1 MMNRSSL
8 IDLSPE
14 ETLFASPYAPW
25 GMKSGQRSWYHE
37 NLQGRSKLLITAG
50 DSWTW
55 GDSLNPN
62 QSRDKLYR
70 EYHGHRQKHI
80 YGTLLAEKLQ
90 TDHINLARSDAGNLD
105 ILAYLGRVLPAVL
118 EKYHRIFVVVTL
130 TENYREQGVLD
141 NVSPPDNLQQLMC
154 DLEYRM
160 MTQFMDLLSMSN
172 NICAVMARNFTHSF
186 ESNQA
191 KFASIHADRTWVD
204 LLAEQQE
211 IGTYPGPLRVLTMS
225 SYANIENAMYARF
238 AYSTNLLD
246 ILNNDLKVL
255 WLQTLAATSWL
266 DRSRLNYNIAT
277 RHPTEEAHAIWADYL
292 YRLIT
297 AKYLI

>member
-1 MMNRSSL
+1 MNRSSL

-37 NLQGRSKLLITAG
+37 NLQGRSQLLITAG

-105 ILAYLGRVLPAVL
+105 ILAYLKRVLPSVL
-118 EKYHRIFVVVTL
+118 QKYSRTFVVVTL
-130 TENYREQGVLD
+130 TENHREQLSLD
-141 NVSPPDNLQQLMC
+141 KGSLSDDLPQLMC
-154 DLEYRM
+154 DLEHRM

-204 LLAEQQE
+204 LLAEQQD
-211 IGTYPGPLRVLTMS
+211 IGAYPGPLRVLTMA
-225 SYANIENAMYARF
+225 SYANIENAMYD
-238 AYSTNLLD
+238 SQTNLLD

-255 WLQTLAATSWL
+255 WMQTLEATSWL
-266 DRSRLNYNIAT
+266 DRSQLNYNIAT

-297 AKYLI
+297 AKYFL